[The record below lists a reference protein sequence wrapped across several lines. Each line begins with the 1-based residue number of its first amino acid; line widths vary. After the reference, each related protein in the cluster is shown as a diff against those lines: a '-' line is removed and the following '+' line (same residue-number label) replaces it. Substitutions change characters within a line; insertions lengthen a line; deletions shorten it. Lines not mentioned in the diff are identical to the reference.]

1 MTRKA
6 RLVVVSLI
14 AFGIAR
20 TCWAVPPPVLDD
32 TIEPTKEVIYGRRDG
47 MALTILVYMPQVEQS
62 GIGLLWIGS
71 GGYNSSYEIT
81 KRTQSWGVLDIFLKK
96 GITVFAVLHCSQPKY
111 TPPDMLEDVHR
122 SVRYVRT
129 HATEYGV
136 DPKKLCA
143 TGPSAGGSLSLLLAT
158 TGRDGDPSAKDPV
171 ERTSSRLQAVAC
183 LIGPTDYLNYGSQG
197 VNALGVGPLSFAKG
211 PFDFVRFNKKLG
223 VYEKV
228 TDEDEIRE
236 LGKAISPVYH
246 ISSDDPPALLVHGTE
261 DRIVPL
267 QQAKIAVEKF
277 KAVDVEATLNAMEGR
292 GHSVGMDGY
301 RFTADWLNKTLK

>member
-1 MTRKA
+1 MM
-6 RLVVVSLI
+6 V
-14 AFGIAR
+14 FGIAS
-20 TCWAVPPPVLDD
+20 TGWTIPPPVLSG
-32 TIEPTKEVIYGRRDG
+32 TIDPTQEVIYGRRDG
-47 MALTILVYMPQVEQS
+47 MALTMLVYMPKVEQN

-71 GGYNSSYEIT
+71 GGYNSSREIT

-96 GITVFAVLHCSQPKY
+96 GITVFAVLHCSQPRY

-129 HATEYGV
+129 HAKEYGV
-136 DPKKLCA
+136 DPNKLCA
-143 TGPSAGGSLSLLLAT
+143 TGPSAGGSLALLLAT
-158 TGRDGDPSAKDPV
+158 TGRDGDPNANDPV

-211 PFDFVRFNKKLG
+211 PFDFVRFNEKLRI
-223 VYEKV
+223 YEKV

-236 LGKAISPVYH
+236 IGKAISPLYH
-246 ISSDDPPALLVHGTE
+246 ITADDPPALFVHGTA

-267 QQAKIAVEKF
+267 QQAQIAVERLKE
-277 KAVDVEATLNAMEGR
+277 VGVEAELNAIEGR
-292 GHSVGMDGY
+292 GHSVGMNGY
-301 RFTADWLNKTLK
+301 RFTADWFNKTLK